1 MKARVKNL
9 LIIIG
14 VQTAITLVIP
24 LTVFAKSPIW
34 APGPL
39 AHIIEEGLANNQSI
53 KSLES
58 QIDALKEQV
67 PLAGSLPDPR
77 LGIALIN
84 LPVDS
89 LRFDEEPMTQKQISI
104 AQKFPWFGKLDL
116 QSTKATLAVKQK
128 EMILNAE
135 RLLLSKKIANAY
147 YELGFVTKSQEINTR
162 LTQMLQRILRAAESR
177 YVTGKGLQQSI
188 FQAQVELSK
197 LSEESI
203 TLRKKRRVIE
213 DRLNELLNRELFE
226 SIIPPKNLPP
236 PYFTLSIPELKTFVL
251 KNNPRLKAKKYE
263 ILIAHAGIELARKDY
278 WPDMDIKV
286 SYGQREENR
295 AGQNWD
301 DFVST
306 GITMNIPLWQKT
318 RQDKK
323 LAAATAS
330 HRSKKQLYNNLE
342 DSLNHKVDAAA
353 TEILDLQ
360 ENFLLYND
368 ALIPQ
373 TKQWARAALDAYE
386 VGRVEFDTMIK
397 AQIQLL
403 KFELQAQRYLFN
415 IYQKRADLE
424 EMIGQPLA
432 EEQGD

>member
-1 MKARVKNL
+1 MKMH
-9 LIIIG
+9 LINRLIKIAG
-14 VQTAITLVIP
+14 VTAIALMMP
-24 LTVFAKSPIW
+24 LATYAKSPIW
-34 APGPL
+34 APEPL

-104 AQKFPWFGKLDL
+104 AQKFPWFGKRGL
-116 QSTKATLAVKQK
+116 QSDQAAFAVRQK
-128 EMILNAE
+128 EMVLNAE
-135 RLLLSKKIANAY
+135 RLSLSKEIANAY
-147 YELGFVTKSQEINTR
+147 YELGFIAESQDINTR

-177 YVTGKGLQQSI
+177 YATGKGLQQNI

-197 LSEESI
+197 LTEKSI
-203 TLRKKRRVIE
+203 TLRKNHRVAE
-213 DRLNELLNRELFE
+213 DRLNELLNREHFE
-226 SIIPPKNLPP
+226 SIIPPVNLPS
-236 PYFTLSIPELKTFVL
+236 PYFTLSIPELKNFVL

-263 ILIAHAGIELARKDY
+263 ILQAQTGIELARKDY
-278 WPDMDIKV
+278 WPDMDVKV

-295 AGQNWD
+295 AGQDWV
-301 DFVST
+301 DFFST

-323 LAAATAS
+323 LAAVTAS

-342 DSLNHKVDAAA
+342 DSLNHQVDAAA

-386 VGRVEFDTMIK
+386 VGKVEFDTMIK
-397 AQIQLL
+397 AQTQLL

-424 EMIGQPLA
+424 EMIGQHLT